1 MLKMEDVTY
10 IYEDGTVALKDVNI
24 DLQKGRKIGVV
35 GSNGSGKS
43 TLFMLFLGMLKPTK
57 GKVIFKEKE
66 LKYDKGTLSELRKNA
81 GMVFQDPDKQIFF
94 SSVFDDVAFALRNLK
109 FDEDE
114 VQKRVKLAME
124 KTGITQ
130 LQNKP
135 VHFLSYGQKKNV
147 SIAGVAAMNHNIIFF
162 DEPTAGLDYRSQE
175 NVKSILE
182 SLSEKEE
189 RSIVVSSHDM
199 NFIYEA
205 CDYIYVLDK
214 GQLLSEG
221 KKETIFL
228 DKEILDKAGLDE
240 PFLVKVHKYLGMDL
254 CNNESEL
261 FGIKFKEDME

>member
-1 MLKMEDVTY
+1 MLRMEDVTY

-24 DLQKGRKIGVV
+24 DLKKSGKIGIV

-43 TLFMLFLGMLKPTK
+43 TLFMIFLGLLKPTK
-57 GKVIFKEKE
+57 GRVIFNEKE
-66 LKYDKGTLSELRKNA
+66 LKYDKNTLSELRKNA
-81 GMVFQDPDKQIFF
+81 GIVFQDPDKQIFF

-109 FDEDE
+109 FNEDE
-114 VQKRVKLAME
+114 VQKRVKLAIE
-124 KTGITQ
+124 KTGITE

-147 SIAGVAAMNHNIIFF
+147 SIASVAAMNHNIIFF

-182 SLSEKEE
+182 NISEKQEK
-189 RSIVVSSHDM
+189 SIVVSSHDM

-205 CDYIYVLDK
+205 CDYIYVLNK
-214 GQLLSEG
+214 GCVLSEG

-228 DKEILDKAGLDE
+228 NKEILDKAGLEE
-240 PFLVKVHKYLGMDL
+240 PFLIKAHKYLGKEL
-254 CNNESEL
+254 YKNESEL
-261 FGIKFKEDME
+261 FGKFKEDIE

>member
-1 MLKMEDVTY
+1 MLRMEDVTY

-24 DLQKGRKIGVV
+24 DLKKGAKIGIV

-43 TLFMLFLGMLKPTK
+43 TLFMIFLGLFKPTK
-57 GKVIFKEKE
+57 GRVLFNEKE
-66 LKYDKGTLSELRKNA
+66 LKYDKRTLSELRKNT
-81 GMVFQDPDKQIFF
+81 GIVFQDPDKQIFF

-109 FDEDE
+109 FNEDE

-124 KTGITQ
+124 KTGITE

-182 SLSEKEE
+182 NLSEKQEK
-189 RSIVVSSHDM
+189 SIVVSSHDM

-205 CDYIYVLDK
+205 CDYIYVLNK

-228 DKEILDKAGLDE
+228 NKEILDKAGLEE
-240 PFLVKVHKYLGMDL
+240 PFLVKVHKYLGKEL
-254 CNNESEL
+254 YKNESEL
-261 FGIKFKEDME
+261 FSD